1 MSDRTVEHATVVVE
15 RTYDAPPERVF
26 NAWADPKIR
35 ILWDVPG
42 EGWETTEF
50 TNDFR
55 IGGRE
60 TSRFGRI
67 GDPKF
72 YSDGRILDIVPNARI
87 VSAGTMP
94 EGDRRISTTLC
105 TVELL
110 PAGDGTRLILTDQS
124 AYLDGG
130 DNAADREKG
139 WTVILENLGTHLRD
153 ALVDA

>member
-1 MSDRTVEHATVVVE
+1 MSERTVEHATIVVE
-15 RTYDAPPERVF
+15 RTYDASPGSVF
-26 NAWADPKIR
+26 AAWTDPAIR

-42 EGWETTEF
+42 QGWETTEF
-50 TNDFR
+50 TNDLR

-60 TSRFGRI
+60 TSRFGPA
-67 GDPKF
+67 GDPK
-72 YSDGRILDIVPNARI
+72 YHSDGLNLDIVPNARI
-87 VSAGTMP
+87 VSAGTMH

-124 AYLDGG
+124 TYLDGR
-130 DNAADREKG
+130 DNPADRENG
-139 WTVILENLGTHLRD
+139 WTFILENLGTHLRD